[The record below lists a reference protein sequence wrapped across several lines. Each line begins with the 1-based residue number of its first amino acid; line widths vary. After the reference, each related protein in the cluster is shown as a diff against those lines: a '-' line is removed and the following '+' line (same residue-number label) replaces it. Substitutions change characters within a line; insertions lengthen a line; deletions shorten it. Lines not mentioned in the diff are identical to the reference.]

1 MAEPSE
7 ELMAKLLL
15 LLQQQDKM
23 LQQQDKTK
31 LLLEQSSEAFRR
43 TATGAMSAILSGQ
56 RSCRPEKTAP
66 QYGEACPLRN
76 PSSSDI
82 FPPTPQALD
91 ALLPARSPDS
101 ALLRGVSAGAGFL
114 ALAAVAALAALAAS
128 AALLA
133 LSGAKK

>member
-66 QYGEACPLRN
+66 QYGKRVRCVIHQAQ
-76 PSSSDI
+76 I
-82 FPPTPQALD
+82 FFRQRPRLWMRCCQ
-91 ALLPARSPDS
+91 R
-101 ALLRGVSAGAGFL
+101 
-114 ALAAVAALAALAAS
+114 VAQIAHCCEV
-128 AALLA
+128 
-133 LSGAKK
+133 